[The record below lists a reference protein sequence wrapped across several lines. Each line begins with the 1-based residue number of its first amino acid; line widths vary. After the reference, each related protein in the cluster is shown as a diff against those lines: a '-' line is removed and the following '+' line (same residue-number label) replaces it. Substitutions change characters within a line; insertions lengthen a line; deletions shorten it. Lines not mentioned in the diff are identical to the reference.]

1 MRKKYSKESAMQLV
15 ERLGYI
21 FFSSKLHLKAYA
33 CNNPKKK
40 HSTHNNTV
48 CVK

>member
-1 MRKKYSKESAMQLV
+1 MRQKYSKESAMQLV

-33 CNNPKKK
+33 CNNPNK
-40 HSTHNNTV
+40 TQYTQQY
-48 CVK
+48 CGVK